1 MAKLA
6 KFLALHS
13 FRAGTGRSS
22 LIANFAA
29 LLAAEGKRIAIVDAC
44 LRAGNVG
51 AHFGLDAEDVPCSFH
66 SHYANQ
72 CELWQA
78 AYPISVESA
87 TLLSGQLYLVPAQ
100 PTAEQIEQ
108 IRQDGYDP
116 DRLASGLNDL
126 VERLDL
132 DVVLFDL
139 DSGIDV
145 STMSLIAL
153 ADALLV
159 LMRHDKREYQG
170 TSIIIELARQ
180 LEVSEVFL
188 LMNEVP
194 PTFDNAEFEVK
205 VANLY
210 RCPVV
215 GILPYA
221 DEMAALGQGA
231 IFALR
236 YPEHPNTHI
245 MRAALRDIFA
255 NAPSE

>member
-1 MAKLA
+1 MAKPA

-29 LLAAEGKRIAIVDAC
+29 LLAADGKRVAIVDTC

-51 AHFGLDAEDVPCSFH
+51 ARFGFDADDVPCSFH
-66 SHYANQ
+66 SYYADQ

-78 AYPISVESA
+78 AYPIGAESA
-87 TLLSGQLYLVPAQ
+87 TPLSGRIYLVPAQ

-116 DRLASGLNDL
+116 DRLARGLNDL
-126 VERLDL
+126 VDHLELDT
-132 DVVLFDL
+132 VLFDL

-194 PTFDNAEFEVK
+194 PTFDNAAFEAK

-221 DEMAALGQGA
+221 DEMAALGHNA
-231 IFALR
+231 LFALR